1 MVKVIKMQKL
11 KRFLFINLGCILLS
25 VGIYFFKI
33 PNGFVTGGVSGI
45 GTLLGK
51 ITYISP
57 TVWIWI
63 LNIALLLLGFLFLGW
78 QNSFK
83 TLPDAESH
91 ACPITVAWE
100 RKHACCFKL
109 AVGLSSSNLI
119 AQELG
124 LRGFPR
130 GNLWQIFYPEKSES
144 FRVARLID
152 VHYSPPEDYLNN
164 KKKSKTHL

>member
-1 MVKVIKMQKL
+1 MG
-11 KRFLFINLGCILLS
+11 KRE
-25 VGIYFFKI
+25 
-33 PNGFVTGGVSGI
+33 GFS
-45 GTLLGK
+45 
-51 ITYISP
+51 
-57 TVWIWI
+57 
-63 LNIALLLLGFLFLGW
+63 

-83 TLPDAESH
+83 TLPDVESH

-130 GNLWQIFYPEKSES
+130 GKLWQIFYPKKSES

-152 VHYSPPEDYLNN
+152 VHYSPLEDYLNN
-164 KKKSKTHL
+164 KKKYKTHL